1 MKASEALPVQVTV
14 RSLVEAATLPVL
26 AVAPIA
32 YLVLV
37 TLKTTLV
44 IVAPLAG
51 VIVSTSPLYQ
61 RAWSS
66 PICDKF
72 WFTCV
77 NKNSHASDAYV
88 VFRILPLSLF
98 VIVVTVPVP
107 SYVAPS
113 ATKATTSAL
122 AEIANPA
129 KHRIDSKFVDLD
141 VSGYRE
147 IDDSVF
153 DVYDIVDVQRGLE
166 QLPTEMK
173 NILELKLVYG
183 LESKEIA
190 AIYGISND
198 NARKKVQ
205 RGKKALMKFLVE
217 D

>member
-1 MKASEALPVQVTV
+1 MLEILLLMLPDEDKAKFRAVYDEYHNLVFHISLEHLYNPEDAEDSQQEAFLYIAKNFGKIKDRSKGEIKNYICTV
-14 RSLVEAATLPVL
+14 AHGFA
-26 AVAPIA
+26 I
-32 YLVLV
+32 
-37 TLKTTLV
+37 
-44 IVAPLAG
+44 
-51 VIVSTSPLYQ
+51 
-61 RAWSS
+61 
-66 PICDKF
+66 
-72 WFTCV
+72 
-77 NKNSHASDAYV
+77 
-88 VFRILPLSLF
+88 
-98 VIVVTVPVP
+98 
-107 SYVAPS
+107 SYYR
-113 ATKATTSAL
+113 K
-122 AEIANPA
+122 

-205 RGKKALMKFLVE
+205 RGKRALMKFLVE

>member
-1 MKASEALPVQVTV
+1 M
-14 RSLVEAATLPVL
+14 
-26 AVAPIA
+26 
-32 YLVLV
+32 
-37 TLKTTLV
+37 
-44 IVAPLAG
+44 
-51 VIVSTSPLYQ
+51 
-61 RAWSS
+61 
-66 PICDKF
+66 
-72 WFTCV
+72 
-77 NKNSHASDAYV
+77 
-88 VFRILPLSLF
+88 
-98 VIVVTVPVP
+98 
-107 SYVAPS
+107 
-113 ATKATTSAL
+113 
-122 AEIANPA
+122 
-129 KHRIDSKFVDLD
+129 D

-205 RGKKALMKFLVE
+205 RGKRALMKFLVE